1 MQTSLVNLCLAS
13 ALFPLLFATGMQ
25 AQSLQFGTESQVGPG
40 GLDYL
45 RPRIHLAAD
54 GWPVVLWGDAA
65 TDAVRSA
72 YFTSMATWPTEEV
85 SAFVQGDPYVAD
97 WTGPETASDGTHAWA
112 VYGTGG
118 SADGPLY
125 LHHFMNGYPDAADTL
140 RIDPPIGFEYKL
152 PTVAALPGGEAAILA
167 MSTTTGWSAAEYVL
181 LRTTGG
187 GTALL
192 PPVPVS
198 VPVAPG
204 EVCDCCTGHVL
215 ADGNTVVALFRNN
228 NSNLRSIW
236 AAVSTDGGATFTTGA
251 EVDPTAWTIAACPS
265 SGPDAYIVGDSLR
278 MVWMS
283 GAVNGTKSYGR
294 SMHLQTLALGPLVP
308 IHPAQ
313 SQSLSQNFPRIAG
326 SGDTLGVV
334 WQQGQAGQFEIL
346 ISWSVTGWAG
356 LSVPDTVNFDLIGS
370 QKNPDITFRNGSFYM
385 VWQDI
390 PSTSVHFVSAVL
402 VNDVAVPE
410 AQAVPLLHVWPV
422 PTKDVLHVAAVAD
435 ATQYVVFDALGR
447 ELKAGSIH
455 DGAIDVKQL
464 PIGTYSL
471 CMRDV
476 AGGMVGRAV
485 FTIAR

>member
-1 MQTSLVNLCLAS
+1 MPTSLVHLRLAWVLISLFS
-13 ALFPLLFATGMQ
+13 AAGVQ
-25 AQSLQFGTESQVGPG
+25 AQSLQFGAESQVGPG

-45 RPRIHLAAD
+45 RPRIHLATD

-65 TDAVRSA
+65 IDAVHSA

-85 SAFVQGDPYVAD
+85 SALVQGNPYVAD
-97 WTGPETASDGTHAWA
+97 WTGAETATDGTHAWA

-118 SADGPLY
+118 GADGPLY
-125 LHHFMNGYPDAADTL
+125 LHHFMNGYPNASDTL
-140 RIDPPIGFEYKL
+140 RIDPPVGFEYKL
-152 PTVAALPGGEAAILA
+152 PTVTALPGGEAAILA
-167 MSTTTGWSAAEYVL
+167 MSTATGWSDAEYVL

-192 PPVPVS
+192 PSVPVS

-265 SGPDAYIVGDSLR
+265 SGPDAYIAGDSLR

-283 GAVNGTKSYGR
+283 GAVNGTKSYAR
-294 SMHLQTLALGPLVP
+294 SMNLQTLALGPLIA

-346 ISWSVTGWAG
+346 ISSSVTGWAG

-370 QKNPDITFRNGSFYM
+370 QKNPDITFLNGTFYM

-390 PSTSVHFVSAVL
+390 PSASVRYASAVL

-410 AQAVPLLHVWPV
+410 VQGVPLLHVWPV
-422 PTKDVLHVAAVAD
+422 PAKDVLHIATVAD
-435 ATQYVVFDALGR
+435 AAQYVVIDALGR
-447 ELKAGSIH
+447 EVKAGRVH
-455 DGAIDVKQL
+455 AGPIDVAQL
-464 PIGTYSL
+464 PTAGYSL
-471 CMRDV
+471 SLRNN
-476 AGGMVGRAV
+476 AGGIVGRAA
-485 FTIAR
+485 FTIVR